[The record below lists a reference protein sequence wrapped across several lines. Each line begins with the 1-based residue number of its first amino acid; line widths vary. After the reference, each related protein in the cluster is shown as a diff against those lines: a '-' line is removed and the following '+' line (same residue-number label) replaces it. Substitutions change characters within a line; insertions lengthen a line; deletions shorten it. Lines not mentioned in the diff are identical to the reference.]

1 MSYIR
6 TPAAGGH
13 FTPGVHIWCFISGK
27 KKKKTFPTYGG
38 GRGPHHRMEEYFVKE
53 NKLKNNSK
61 KFVKTELR

>member
-27 KKKKTFPTYGG
+27 KKQKQKKKHFQL
-38 GRGPHHRMEEYFVKE
+38 MEVDEGHITE
-53 NKLKNNSK
+53 WKNI
-61 KFVKTELR
+61 L